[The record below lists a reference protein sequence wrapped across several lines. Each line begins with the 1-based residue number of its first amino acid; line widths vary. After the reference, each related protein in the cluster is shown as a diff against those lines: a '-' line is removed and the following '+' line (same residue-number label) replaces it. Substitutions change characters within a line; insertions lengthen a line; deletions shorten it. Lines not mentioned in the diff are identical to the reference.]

1 METVKRRISGNEKTS
16 SSSSPSSSFSE
27 TQAPPSHQQSRT
39 AGEQHQQHLPLKDY
53 ITTQQFESLGQ
64 QTKSGYMSFHK
75 TNTLIPRWKKK
86 YFILGGNY
94 LRRYSSPEAI
104 EEDENNY
111 KEYILTASSLVQHT
125 DSDLCFILKTPTQP
139 GTGTGTGTEEE
150 FVSWMLK
157 TETAEEAKEWI
168 VCLSSHIHCLF
179 LQSRP
184 DLASTSG
191 STQRQL
197 LKTFWMLPHSNSAG
211 PVTNPVGIRSLPDQ
225 HGPRT
230 GDGIYPGE
238 IFEVVQQIPS
248 SHVTYLGLADDRGW
262 VFDKHP
268 TGGYDLIVQLQ
279 PKDYQYEERVTALTV
294 KEEVRELSLS
304 LCLSLSR
311 SLCLSLSLSLCLY
324 LCLSLCLCL
333 SLSPSISVCRC
344 LSLLTFL

>member
-27 TQAPPSHQQSRT
+27 TQAPPSHQQSRA
-39 AGEQHQQHLPLKDY
+39 AGVEQHLPLKDY

-104 EEDENNY
+104 EEDESNY